1 MIMELKPCPFCGSEP
16 KYFDHSEHNDDEW
29 HEVACTNHE
38 CTYLI
43 AQKSTK
49 ESAFTAWNTRCIP
62 KGFTIVP
69 VEPTDEMIQ
78 AGLRADNDSFPLQY
92 IYKAM
97 IDSAK
102 ELD

>member
-1 MIMELKPCPFCGSEP
+1 MIKELKPCPFCGGKARMLGGP
-16 KYFDHSEHNDDEW
+16 M
-29 HEVACTNHE
+29 
-38 CTYLI
+38 
-43 AQKSTK
+43 AQ
-49 ESAFTAWNTRCIP
+49 ESYSVWCENRHHITGGMDADKLAMEWNTRYTP

-97 IDSAK
+97 IDSVK
-102 ELD
+102 ECV